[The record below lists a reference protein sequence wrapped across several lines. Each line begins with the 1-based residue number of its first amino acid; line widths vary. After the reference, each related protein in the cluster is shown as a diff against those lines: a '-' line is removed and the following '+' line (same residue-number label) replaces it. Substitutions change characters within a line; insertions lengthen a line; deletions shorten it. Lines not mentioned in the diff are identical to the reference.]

1 MTLKNDSD
9 IFEAIDVTWPAEKF
23 LEIPNWS
30 N

>member
-23 LEIPNWS
+23 LEIQNGG
-30 N
+30 